1 MRRLKTHSHSVPT
14 QFIHL
19 QKSLDLF
26 HGDDG
31 EFVRMRDG
39 LGVAILGV
47 GSGALLDE
55 IFSSLEAGLRG
66 R

>member
-14 QFIHL
+14 QSIHL

-26 HGDDG
+26 HGDGG
-31 EFVRMRDG
+31 EFVQMRDG

-55 IFSSLEAGLRG
+55 IFSSLAGLRG